1 MLSKNVINFFSRLS
15 AMTHVGGT
23 LVFHS
28 DDEQQRDTKNNNND
42 VVSLEECVKL
52 GDKEEDNEEED
63 EETHREADVFDVEEE
78 LETRK
83 VFLYVILLQE
93 YRLRCHILR
102 FSVSLVM

>member
-1 MLSKNVINFFSRLS
+1 MCFY
-15 AMTHVGGT
+15 
-23 LVFHS
+23 S
-28 DDEQQRDTKNNNND
+28 DDEQQRDTKNNNDD

-52 GDKEEDNEEED
+52 GDKEEDNDEGD
-63 EETHREADVFDVEEE
+63 EEIHKEADVFDVEEE

-83 VFLYVILLQE
+83 VFLYAILLQE